1 MNLERIFA
9 VVILLGV
16 LSTGSSAQETQQPA
30 TPPAAKP
37 GDAPPKPADATPKP
51 ADATKPAPQGAAR
64 ETPPAPPSA
73 SAPKKGVVNDGEFIP
88 TQEINPDEDVT
99 FPVDI

>member
-1 MNLERIFA
+1 MNLARIFA
-9 VVILLGV
+9 VLIMLGV
-16 LSTGSSAQETQQPA
+16 LSTGSSAQETQPPA

-37 GDAPPKPADATPKP
+37 GDAPPKSADAPPKS
-51 ADATKPAPQGAAR
+51 ADATKPASQGEAR

-73 SAPKKGVVNDGEFIP
+73 STPKKGVVNDGEFIP

>member
-1 MNLERIFA
+1 MNLARIFA

-16 LSTGSSAQETQQPA
+16 LSTGSSAQEPQQPA
-30 TPPAAKP
+30 APPAAKP
-37 GDAPPKPADATPKP
+37 GDAPPKP

>member
-1 MNLERIFA
+1 MNAARIFA
-9 VVILLGV
+9 VALALAV
-16 LSTGSSAQETQQPA
+16 LSTASSGQESQPQQPA
-30 TPPAAKP
+30 APPPAAKP
-37 GDAPPKPADATPKP
+37 AEAPKPGDAAKPGTQD
-51 ADATKPAPQGAAR
+51 QGR

-73 SAPKKGVVNDGEFIP
+73 SKPKTGIVKDDEFIP

>member
-1 MNLERIFA
+1 MNLTRIFA
-9 VVILLGV
+9 LAITLGV
-16 LSTGSSAQETQQPA
+16 LATASSGQETQK
-30 TPPAAKP
+30 PAAP
-37 GDAPPKPADATPKP
+37 EAAKPADAPP
-51 ADATKPAPQGAAR
+51 AAAPQAQGR

-73 SAPKKGVVNDGEFIP
+73 SAPKTGIIKDDEFIP

>member
-1 MNLERIFA
+1 MNVTRIFA
-9 VVILLGV
+9 VVITLGV
-16 LSTGSSAQETQQPA
+16 LSTASSGQETQPPA
-30 TPPAAKP
+30 APPAAKP
-37 GDAPPKPADATPKP
+37 ADAPPAS
-51 ADATKPAPQGAAR
+51 APQGQSR

-73 SAPKKGVVNDGEFIP
+73 SAPKTGIVKDGEFIP

>member
-1 MNLERIFA
+1 MNLTRIFA
-9 VVILLGV
+9 VAITLGV
-16 LSTGSSAQETQQPA
+16 LSTASSGQETKQQPA
-30 TPPAAKP
+30 VPEAAKP
-37 GDAPPKPADATPKP
+37 TPSQPAAAPPGGATQQSP
-51 ADATKPAPQGAAR
+51 

-73 SAPKKGVVNDGEFIP
+73 SKPKTGIIKDDEFIP